1 MLKTYR
7 FSQFAYFA
15 LLPLVAGTTVLMGEA
30 AQADVA
36 IANGIDIGTGQLYA
50 QSYSTPLYIMHSRP
64 PYIDRSDSDWNRGDW
79 NRGDRNSGNWNDS
92 DRDYRDR
99 DHNRHSGR
107 DFSDRTTED
116 AILINPVL
124 INPVIINPSGQ
135 TAFQSPY
142 YRPSMPI
149 NGACTLFVELR
160 PACQ

>member
-7 FSQFAYFA
+7 FSQIAYFA

-36 IANGIDIGTGQLYA
+36 IANGIDVGTGQLYA
-50 QSYSTPLYIMHSRP
+50 QSYSTPLYTMHSRP
-64 PYIDRSDSDWNRGDW
+64 PYIDRSDSDW

-124 INPVIINPSGQ
+124 INPLIIINPSGQ
-135 TAFQSPY
+135 NSFQSPY

-149 NGACTLFVELR
+149 NGACTLFVERR